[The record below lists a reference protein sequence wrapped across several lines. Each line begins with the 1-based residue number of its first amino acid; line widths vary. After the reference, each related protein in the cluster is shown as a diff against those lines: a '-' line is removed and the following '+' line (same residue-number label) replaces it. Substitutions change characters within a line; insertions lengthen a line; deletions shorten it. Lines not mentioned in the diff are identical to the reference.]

1 MNATKIL
8 RTFRALGPVDLHSI
22 RRDPMLKWVIAF
34 PIPIIL
40 VLRFGLPALQA
51 RLLEVFVFDISPYY
65 VLFASFITLAM
76 PLLIGMVV
84 GFLLLDQ
91 KDDNTLLALQVTP
104 VSLNGYLLY
113 RILTPLVLSVI
124 TAVLVIKA
132 SGMVEIGW
140 LALTTAAL
148 AAAPAAPLAALFLA
162 SFASNKV
169 QGFAL
174 SKGASVILVPPLI
187 AYFVDSGWQWAFAL
201 VPTYWPVRLFWILQ
215 SGEPQALLFLA
226 VGLLYQALLIFL
238 LLKRFNR
245 IMRQ

>member
-1 MNATKIL
+1 VGDCLSHPDHPGTAL
-8 RTFRALGPVDLHSI
+8 R
-22 RRDPMLKWVIAF
+22 
-34 PIPIIL
+34 
-40 VLRFGLPALQA
+40 PAPLQA
-51 RLLEVFVFDISPYY
+51 RLLEVFAFDIAPYY
-65 VLFASFITLAM
+65 VLIASFITLAM

-91 KDDNTLLALQVTP
+91 KDDHTLLALQVTP

-113 RILTPLVLSVI
+113 RIITPLALSCDHRC
-124 TAVLVIKA
+124 AGDQSQRDGRDRLA
-132 SGMVEIGW
+132 CAHRGCSGGC
-140 LALTTAAL
+140 AGC
-148 AAAPAAPLAALFLA
+148 PLAALFLA

>member
-1 MNATKIL
+1 MNAVKVL
-8 RTFRALGPVDLHSI
+8 RTFRALGPVDMHSI

-40 VLRFGLPALQA
+40 VLRFGLPLLRF
-51 RLLEVFVFDISPYY
+51 RLLDLFAFDISPYY

-91 KDDNTLLALQVTP
+91 RDDNTLLALQVTP
-104 VSLNGYLLY
+104 ISLNGYLLY
-113 RILTPLVLSVI
+113 RILVPLLLSVF
-124 TAVLVIKA
+124 TAVIVIKA

-140 LALTTAAL
+140 IALITAAL
-148 AAAPAAPLAALFLA
+148 GAAPTAPLAALFLA

-174 SKGASVILVPPLI
+174 SKGASVILVPPLV
-187 AYFVDSGWQWAFAL
+187 AYFVEPGWQWAFAL
-201 VPTYWPVRLFWILQ
+201 IPTYWPVRLFWILQ
-215 SGEPQALLFLA
+215 SREAQAWLFLA
-226 VGLLYQALLIFL
+226 VGLLYQGGLIYLLV
-238 LLKRFNR
+238 KRFNR